1 MSQVSGA
8 VSLDMSKVQREITV
22 AVGEEVARVI
32 TPALVQLSDQIQKV
46 SELIGAVVLRDDE
59 VAPILAEHLPQ
70 TEVLKPLVT
79 QSFAEFQTKALV
91 DSGYAI
97 VAVSGPAL
105 QAARHTHRPVPGGD
119 LKAFIERQRA
129 EHRADERLAQ
139 ANRDGIEDSWFDRD
153 ND

>member
-8 VSLDMSKVQREITV
+8 VSLDMGRVQREITA
-22 AVGEEVARVI
+22 AVGAEVAKIVM
-32 TPALVQLSDQIQKV
+32 PALVQLSDQIQKV

-70 TEVLKPLVT
+70 TEVLKPLVIK
-79 QSFAEFQTKALV
+79 SFAEFQTKALA

-105 QAARHTHRPVPGGD
+105 QAARHTHRPAPGAD
-119 LKAFIERQRA
+119 LKAFVERQRA

-139 ANRDGIEDSWFDRD
+139 ANRDGAEDSWFERD
-153 ND
+153 GD